1 MLSAEQIAKAV
12 ASLQHHAATKK
23 LFRAVA
29 QGQCIVVY
37 GSATSGKERLAREN
51 VVLLQEYDKRV
62 YNFDDKNDLKRF
74 LQEAASGLLF
84 AEAHFSGTRQ
94 LNLPLTNVIEIF
106 FI

>member
-12 ASLQHHAATKK
+12 AALQHHGATKK

-29 QGQCIVVY
+29 DRKCIVVY
-37 GSATSGKERLAREN
+37 GNASSGKERLAREN
-51 VVLLQEYDKRV
+51 VLLLQEYNKRV
-62 YNFDDKNDLKRF
+62 YNFDDKNDVKRF
-74 LQEAASGLLF
+74 LQEAACGLLF